1 MPVGQ
6 NETLGWTERY
16 PELHLALLEMAKA
29 WHNQPHTWLLGGSC
43 GLLLQGV
50 ELGQA
55 PRDID
60 VYADIVAAKALHH
73 DAPGRRL
80 DKPVVDTTGP
90 YASLLSHYQVG
101 ACSLELVG
109 GFEVWARESWY
120 RTQVEHV
127 LALYA
132 PETRVYDYRLRLMP
146 LAHEL
151 LFNLLRGREDRYVPI
166 SIRMRQEPEVHQP
179 VMNVLSRHNVWT
191 DRFRSEVEELV
202 GFAWSEEAGEE
213 Q

>member
-1 MPVGQ
+1 MEPH
-6 NETLGWTERY
+6 ETEGWTARY
-16 PELHLALLEMAKA
+16 PELHKALLDTAKA
-29 WHNQPHTWLLGGSC
+29 WNSQPHTWLLGGSC

-50 ELGQA
+50 ELQQA

-60 VYADIVAAKALHH
+60 VYADIAAAKSLHVC
-73 DAPGRRL
+73 APGSRL
-80 DKPVVDTTGP
+80 DKPAVDKTGP

-109 GFEVWARESWY
+109 GFEVWARGSWY
-120 RTQVEHV
+120 RTQIEHV
-127 LALYA
+127 LARYA
-132 PETRVYDYRLRLMP
+132 AEAQVDTYALRLMP

-166 SIRMRQEPEVHQP
+166 SLRIRQEPEAHQP
-179 VMNVLSRHNVWT
+179 AMMALSQHNIWT
-191 DRFRSEVEELV
+191 SRFRAEVEELV
-202 GFAWSEEAGEE
+202 GFTWSEEAGEE

>member
-1 MPVGQ
+1 MVPH
-6 NETLGWTERY
+6 ETGNWTARY
-16 PELHLALLEMAKA
+16 PELHQALLDTAKA
-29 WHNQPHTWLLGGSC
+29 WDRQPYTWLLGGSC

-50 ELGQA
+50 ELQQA

-60 VYADIVAAKALHH
+60 VYADIADAKKLHIC
-73 DAPGRRL
+73 APGNKL
-80 DKPVVDTTGP
+80 DEPAIDKTGP

-120 RTQVEHV
+120 RIQIEHV

-132 PETRVYDYRLRLMP
+132 SETQVDAYRLRLMP

-166 SIRMRQEPEVHQP
+166 AARIRLEPEVHRP
-179 VMNVLSRHNVWT
+179 AMIALSQHNIWGS
-191 DRFRSEVEELV
+191 RFRSEVEELV
-202 GFAWSEEAGEE
+202 GFSWSDQAGEE
-213 Q
+213 R